1 MAKIVILGAGYGGMA
16 AAVELE
22 QAGLPFTLVNKH
34 EYHYFTTLLHE
45 PAGGRN
51 EFEQYYVNL
60 HDVLR
65 RESSTVQL
73 DVVKELR
80 PKENK
85 VLTERGELTYD
96 YAVVALG
103 NAPEFFGI
111 PGMKEHALLLRSLE
125 TARQIHDH
133 VERAFATYH
142 EDRDESKLRVL
153 VGGAG
158 LTGVEL
164 CGELAEWLPEL
175 AGRYGVPFS
184 KVELVNIEA
193 APTILPMLSD
203 ELRAAA
209 ESALQKKGVK
219 LLTGVAIT
227 KVLRDQVELK
237 TGEVIDA
244 KTIIW
249 TGGVR
254 ANPLLAAAG
263 LQTDPRGRAVV
274 NAYLQAVE
282 HANVFVIGDS
292 ASFPGEDGRPL
303 PPTGQAATQMGDHAA
318 KNLANLLHGRAL
330 EPFRFV
336 NLGTL
341 ASIGHEF
348 GVGSVKGLHAVG
360 VSASLMKEASKVK
373 YLWSLGGLRMVSLKR
388 GQLKRKGS

>member
-1 MAKIVILGAGYGGMA
+1 MANIVILGAGYGGMA

-22 QAGLPFTLVNKH
+22 KSGLPFTLVNKH
-34 EYHYFTTLLHE
+34 DYHYFTTLLHE

-65 RESSTVQL
+65 RESSLVQKGM
-73 DVVKELR
+73 VKELR

-85 VLTERGELTYD
+85 VVTEQGELSYD
-96 YAVVALG
+96 YLVVALG

-125 TARQIHDH
+125 TAQQIHDH
-133 VERAFATYH
+133 VERAFASYH
-142 EDRDESKLRVL
+142 QDQDESKLRIL

-175 AGRYGVPFS
+175 AGQYGVPFS
-184 KVELVNIEA
+184 KIELINIEA

-203 ELRAAA
+203 ELREAA
-209 ESALQKKGVK
+209 ESALRKKGVK

-227 KVLRDQVELK
+227 KVNRDQVELK

-254 ANPLLAAAG
+254 ANPLIAEAG
-263 LQTDPRGRAVV
+263 LQTDPRGRAMV
-274 NAYLQAVE
+274 NEYLQSVDFS
-282 HANVFVIGDS
+282 NVFVIGDS
-292 ASFPGEDGRPL
+292 ASFTGEDGRPL
-303 PPTGQAATQMGDHAA
+303 PPTGQAAAQMGDHAA
-318 KNLANLLHGRAL
+318 QNLTHILQGRPL

-336 NLGTL
+336 NMGTL

-348 GVGSVKGLHAVG
+348 GVGSVKGLNAVG
-360 VSASLMKEASKVK
+360 VPASLMKEASKVK